1 MLILMEAGHEEKQL
15 EAVIEK
21 VRSLGFKAHV
31 IPGAQ
36 NVAVG
41 VTGNNAAIDPRLFEG
56 MPGVADAIPVTK
68 PYKLAGR
75 DFKRGETEIRVGG
88 VVLGGYDFVVIAG
101 PCAVESEE
109 QTLRIA
115 RAVKKA
121 GAHLLRGGA
130 YKPRTS
136 PYAFQGLGE
145 EGLKI
150 LAAARAEV
158 GLPIVTEVLDQRSLD
173 AVAATADVLQVG
185 ARNMQNFA
193 LLKDLG
199 KIHKPVMLK
208 RGLSA
213 TLEEWLQSAEYILAE
228 GNPDV
233 FLCERGVRTFADH
246 ARNTLDLNVV
256 PAIQELSHLPIFV
269 DPSHAT
275 GLRRRV
281 TPMARAAAAAG
292 AHGVMVEVHDQ
303 PQHALCDGPQA
314 LSPDEFGHLMDD
326 LDKLCRAIGKQ
337 LAPQPA
343 ATAASRTKSH
353 R

>member
-1 MLILMEAGHEEKQL
+1 MLILMEAGHTEKHL
-15 EAVIEK
+15 EAVTDKI
-21 VRSLGFKAHV
+21 RSLGYKPHV

-41 VTGNNAAIDPRLFEG
+41 ITGNSTAIDPRLFEG
-56 MPGVADAIPVTK
+56 MAGVADAIPVTK

-75 DFKRGETEIRVGG
+75 DFKRGETEIRIGP

-130 YKPRTS
+130 YKPRSS
-136 PYAFQGLGE
+136 PYAFQGLGQ
-145 EGLKI
+145 EGLRI
-150 LAAARAEV
+150 LAAARAET
-158 GLPIVTEVLDQRSLD
+158 GLPIVTEVLDQRSLE
-173 AVAATADVLQVG
+173 AVVETADVLQVG

-199 KIHKPVMLK
+199 KTKKPVMLK

-213 TLEEWLQSAEYILAE
+213 TIEEWLQSAEYILAE
-228 GNPDV
+228 GNPHV

-256 PAIQELSHLPIFV
+256 PAVQELSHLPIIV

-281 TPMARAAAAAG
+281 APMARAAAAAG
-292 AHGVMVEVHDQ
+292 AHGIMVEVHDE
-303 PQHALCDGPQA
+303 PQKALCDGAQA
-314 LSPDEFGHLMDD
+314 LTPEDFGRLMAD
-326 LDKLCRAIGKQ
+326 LAKLCEAVGKR

-343 ATAASRTKSH
+343 ARPKSR